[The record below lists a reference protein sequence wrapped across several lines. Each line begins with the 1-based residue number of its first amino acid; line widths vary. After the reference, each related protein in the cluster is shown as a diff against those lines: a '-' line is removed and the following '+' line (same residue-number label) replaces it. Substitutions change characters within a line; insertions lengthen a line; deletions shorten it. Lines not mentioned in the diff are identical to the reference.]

1 MLNSLFCYVIDAS
14 TVRKIVFL
22 YNILI
27 LENTPLAEE
36 LIRDGIFGTLNE
48 IIVKYTTEKDEDMV
62 EKALRT
68 LHTLIQQ
75 KKSQVSEIITSDM
88 KSKIQQAQD
97 TFGADNLNLDKN
109 EWEDLLSNWSLGIII
124 IYSHQL

>member
-1 MLNSLFCYVIDAS
+1 VIDAA

-27 LENTPLAEE
+27 LENTPLAVE
-36 LIRDGIFGTLNE
+36 LIKDGIVGILNE
-48 IIVKYTTEKDEDMV
+48 IIMKYTTEKDEDMV

-75 KKSQVSEIITSDM
+75 QKGQISEVFTSDM

-109 EWEDLLSNWSLGIII
+109 EWDDLLSN
-124 IYSHQL
+124 

>member
-1 MLNSLFCYVIDAS
+1 MVNLKVTFRYVFNFLFCYVIDAA

-36 LIRDGIFGTLNE
+36 LIKDGIVGTLNE
-48 IIVKYTTEKDEDMV
+48 ILLKYTTEKDEDMV

-68 LHTLIQQ
+68 LHTLTQQ
-75 KKSQVSEIITSDM
+75 QRSQVSGAFTSDM
-88 KSKIQQAQD
+88 KSNIQQAQD

-109 EWEDLLSNWSLGIII
+109 EWEDLLSN
-124 IYSHQL
+124 